1 MLRIAIG
8 CDHSAID
15 LKDAVVRFLKE
26 ENYPVTDCG
35 TFGCESVDYPD
46 FAEKVCQEVLDNKAD
61 RGIVICSTGIGISI
75 AANKVPGIRCALLG
89 DVYSAKLTREHNDAN
104 VMALG
109 SKVTGVGLALMI
121 VETFLQTDFSSLARH
136 QKRIDKI
143 SQIEKN
149 YK

>member
-1 MLRIAIG
+1 MQKIAIG
-8 CDHSAID
+8 CDHGAVD
-15 LKDAVVRFLKE
+15 LKDAVVKFLKE
-26 ENYPVTDCG
+26 KGYPVSDCG
-35 TFGCESVDYPD
+35 TFGYESVDYPD
-46 FAEKVCQEVLDNKAD
+46 FAEKVCKEVLAKQAD

-75 AANKVPGIRCALLG
+75 SANKIPGIRCALLT

-109 SKVTGVGLALMI
+109 AKVTGEGLALMI
-121 VETFLQTDFSSLARH
+121 VETFLSTDFSNIERH
-136 QKRIDKI
+136 QRRIDKI